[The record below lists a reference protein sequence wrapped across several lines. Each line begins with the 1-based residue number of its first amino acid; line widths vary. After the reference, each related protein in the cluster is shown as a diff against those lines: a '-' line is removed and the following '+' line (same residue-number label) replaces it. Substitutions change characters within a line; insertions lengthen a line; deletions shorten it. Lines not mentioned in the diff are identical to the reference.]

1 MAFDMERSRP
11 AVAAEFLGTSFL
23 VMSVVG
29 SGIMAERLSNGNGA
43 VALLANAIATGAAL
57 LALIATF
64 APISGAHFNPVVT
77 TMFCANDSMPW
88 RALPA
93 YVSAQCSGA
102 VLGTALANFMFGLA
116 PLHLS
121 HKARLNEHQF
131 VAEIIATFGLLTVI
145 WAGWWTNS
153 DRGMFTV
160 SAYII
165 AAYWFTSSTSFA
177 NPAVTIGRIFS
188 DTFAGIRFPDAT
200 AFIGAQCIGMV
211 LVIALCRRIM
221 PKSPPMD
228 KEVPILE
235 RVR

>member
-1 MAFDMERSRP
+1 MASEIPGPRRAIM
-11 AVAAEFLGTSFL
+11 AEFLGTAFL
-23 VMSVVG
+23 VMAVVG
-29 SGIMAERLSNGNGA
+29 SGIMAERLSNGNA
-43 VALLANAIATGAAL
+43 AIALLANALATGAAL

-64 APISGAHFNPVVT
+64 APVSGAHFNPVVT
-77 TMFCANDSMPW
+77 AMFCTNGSMPW

-93 YVSAQCSGA
+93 YLSAQCAGA
-102 VLGTALANFMFGLA
+102 VAGTAFANFMFGLA

-160 SAYII
+160 SAYIV

-188 DTFAGIRFPDAT
+188 DTFAGIRWTDAIV
-200 AFIGAQCIGMV
+200 FIGAQCIGMV

>member
-1 MAFDMERSRP
+1 MERSRP

-93 YVSAQCSGA
+93 YVSAQCSGV

-165 AAYWFTSSTSFA
+165 AAY
-177 NPAVTIGRIFS
+177 
-188 DTFAGIRFPDAT
+188 
-200 AFIGAQCIGMV
+200 
-211 LVIALCRRIM
+211 
-221 PKSPPMD
+221 
-228 KEVPILE
+228 
-235 RVR
+235 

>member
-1 MAFDMERSRP
+1 
-11 AVAAEFLGTSFL
+11 
-23 VMSVVG
+23 MSVVG
-29 SGIMAERLSNGNGA
+29 SGIMAERLSNGNA
-43 VALLANAIATGAAL
+43 ALALLANALATGAAL

-77 TMFCANDSMPW
+77 AMFCTNGSMPW

-93 YVSAQCSGA
+93 YLSAQCAGA
-102 VLGTALANFMFGLA
+102 VVGTALANSMFGLV

-131 VAEIIATFGLLTVI
+131 VAEIIATFGLLIVI

-153 DRGMFTV
+153 DKGMFTV
-160 SAYII
+160 SAYIV

-188 DTFAGIRFPDAT
+188 DTFAGIRWPDAI
-200 AFIGAQCIGMV
+200 AFIGSQCIGMV
-211 LVIALCRRIM
+211 LVTAVCRRIM
-221 PKSPPMD
+221 PSH
-228 KEVPILE
+228 ESSTIREERLE